1 MAPRTSRAGCIAWR
15 GARCRGCCGRPTPST
30 SWSTHWPSSLCS
42 TRWVRPPVP
51 GGPPTG
57 PGKPPLLVLGRRC
70 PLTALCPQYE
80 QTLPVLAEPDPRQE
94 LRAQIRKNI
103 TETLVSLR
111 VNTVDDIQQVA
122 AALAQCT
129 VGQTSPAA
137 AWPLH
142 APRAPFPAKPAR
154 LCAPQGGPWGSGH
167 VEHAVLPRACG
178 PHPVARE
185 SAARLGWA
193 PS

>member
-1 MAPRTSRAGCIAWR
+1 M
-15 GARCRGCCGRPTPST
+15 
-30 SWSTHWPSSLCS
+30 
-42 TRWVRPPVP
+42 P

-57 PGKPPLLVLGRRC
+57 PGKPPLPVLGRCC

-80 QTLPVLAEPDPRQE
+80 QTLPVLVEPDPRQE

-137 AWPLH
+137 AWPPH
-142 APRAPFPAKPAR
+142 ALRAPFPAKPAR
-154 LCAPQGGPWGSGH
+154 LCAPQGGPRGSGH
-167 VEHAVLPRACG
+167 AEHQVGAADAETLSSPGLWSPPCCPGVSSQAGLGSVLMQAACQEASGGQCRVSALGLAV
-178 PHPVARE
+178 
-185 SAARLGWA
+185 
-193 PS
+193 

>member
-1 MAPRTSRAGCIAWR
+1 MTVS
-15 GARCRGCCGRPTPST
+15 
-30 SWSTHWPSSLCS
+30 
-42 TRWVRPPVP
+42 
-51 GGPPTG
+51 
-57 PGKPPLLVLGRRC
+57 GRRC

-129 VGQTSPAA
+129 VGQTQPHSSPAPHTPA
-137 AWPLH
+137 PHTPRAPFLAKPARLH
-142 APRAPFPAKPAR
+142 APRAAPRALGTRSTRGGRVGGWEAR
-154 LCAPQGGPWGSGH
+154 SGD
-167 VEHAVLPRACG
+167 AVLCSTPGLWSPPRCPGVSGQAGLGSVLMGAWCQG
-178 PHPVARE
+178 RPVAVAE
-185 SAARLGWA
+185 ASGG
-193 PS
+193 

>member
-1 MAPRTSRAGCIAWR
+1 M
-15 GARCRGCCGRPTPST
+15 
-30 SWSTHWPSSLCS
+30 
-42 TRWVRPPVP
+42 P
-51 GGPPTG
+51 GGPHPG
-57 PGKPPLLVLGRRC
+57 PGKPPLAVSGWRC
-70 PLTALCPQYE
+70 PLTALCLQYE

-129 VGQTSPAA
+129 VGQTQPHGSPAPPHLESSLPSQA
-137 AWPLH
+137 CTAV
-142 APRAPFPAKPAR
+142 
-154 LCAPQGGPWGSGH
+154 CPQGSGH
-167 VEHAVLPRACG
+167 KKHGEEGSGQRGVETLFCAPPRTCG
-178 PHPVARE
+178 PHPVAQE

-193 PS
+193 LF